1 MSHGSLIAFWT
12 SWTKHMSNDE
22 VIVQLRED
30 LIRDEGLRLKPYRD
44 SVNKTTIGV
53 GRNLDDVG
61 ITEKEA
67 EYLLSN
73 DISLAM
79 MDLNW
84 EFPWFKHISDNRKRA
99 LANMAFNL
107 GMTRLLGFKKMLKA
121 MAEEDFETAADE
133 ALNSKWSAQVGN
145 RAQRIAELLRNG

>member
-1 MSHGSLIAFWT
+1 MTWRDDL
-12 SWTKHMSNDE
+12 
-22 VIVQLRED
+22 LED
-30 LIRDEGLRLKPYRD
+30 LKRDEGFRGLPYLDTASPPRWTTGYGWNISDRPIRESEAAMRLGND
-44 SVNKTTIGV
+44 ADEAT
-53 GRNLDDVG
+53 LDLG
-61 ITEKEA
+61 F
-67 EYLLSN
+67 N
-73 DISLAM
+73 
-79 MDLNW
+79 
-84 EFPWFKHISDNRKRA
+84 FPWFQHLSDNRKRA